1 VSRRA
6 LVAVA
11 TSLSLKSLRYFLVVS
26 VVENARLEVEASG
39 SSPSPGS
46 SFIMA
51 YTGLTFVSS
60 PYAKYVTYMTVEMH
74 DDFSK

>member
-1 VSRRA
+1 
-6 LVAVA
+6 
-11 TSLSLKSLRYFLVVS
+11 
-26 VVENARLEVEASG
+26 
-39 SSPSPGS
+39 
-46 SFIMA
+46 MA